1 MLRVMCSGAL
11 ALLAASMPAT
21 AAQLIDEPK
30 GLAWSSSEV
39 AVAGVEA
46 TRLILADAERLHERG
61 CRTHC
66 LAIERVWMQLRTAF
80 RDQQL
85 VRQTALPLTLH
96 VLQSDYLEAFAAP
109 DGTVV
114 LSEAFVRERELT
126 EAQIAFVLAHE
137 VVHVLLEHERET
149 LTAALSLLPNSVK
162 RTVSDVYVELDYNFD
177 LLKSIEPSR
186 HQAEFEA
193 DGWGIQLAAMAGYP
207 PEEQLKFMESEAQR
221 EWATTALV
229 STHPSAESRLIQ
241 LRAQLPLSQRVYQ
254 QSLEKVLEQS
264 ADRD

>member
-1 MLRVMCSGAL
+1 MLRVLCSGGL
-11 ALLAASMPAT
+11 ALLTASMPAT
-21 AAQLIDEPK
+21 ALQLIDEPK

-39 AVAGVEA
+39 AVAGVES
-46 TRLILADAERLHERG
+46 TRLILADAERLNERG

-66 LAIERVWMQLRTAF
+66 ERIERVWMQLRRAF

-96 VLQSDYLEAFAAP
+96 VLQSDYLDAFAAP
-109 DGTVV
+109 DGTLV
-114 LSEAFVRERELT
+114 LSEAFVRERDLT
-126 EAQIAFVLAHE
+126 DAQLAFVLAHE

-149 LTAALSLLPNSVK
+149 LTAALSLLPSSVK

-193 DGWGIQLAAMAGYP
+193 DALGIQLAAMAGYP
-207 PEEQLKFMESEAQR
+207 PQEQMKFMENEAQR
-221 EWATTALV
+221 ELATSVFV
-229 STHPSAESRLIQ
+229 STHPTAESRLIR

-254 QSLEKVLEQS
+254 HALENALEPS